1 VDPPVP
7 PEALIRRA
15 GWTPGTDLT
24 ARYLSDGR
32 ADKELLAS
40 LVPDAPRV
48 RVLDFGCGSGKTL
61 HHFYDELDRF
71 ELHGCDID
79 GPSIRWLSDNHG
91 AYATFFE
98 VTGTPGLPCP
108 DSSFDL
114 IYAISVFTHLVE
126 HWAAWL
132 LELRRVLA
140 PDGLLA
146 VTTLGEGMI
155 GPERGGEWHEDE
167 IGMNVLRLGQDWEGG
182 GPTVFLSEWW
192 IREHWGRAFEIV
204 AVRTDRHPDGSV
216 VQGSHAMVIMRPRA
230 AALAPADLERID
242 PTEPRE
248 LRALQ
253 RNIAQLA
260 DDDVALRATLG
271 EERARGDAESA
282 HRVELE
288 REVERLRDS
297 LAVMTNSHSWRITRP
312 LRSLR
317 ARRQR

>member
-24 ARYLSDGR
+24 TRYLGDGR

-40 LVPDAPRV
+40 LVGDAPRV

-61 HHFYDELDRF
+61 HHFYGELDRF

-79 GPSIRWLSDNHG
+79 GPSIQWLSENHG
-91 AYATFFE
+91 AYASFAE
-98 VTGTPGLPCP
+98 VAATPGLPYP

-114 IYAISVFTHLVE
+114 IYAISVFTHIVE

-155 GPERGGEWHEDE
+155 GPERGGEWNEDE
-167 IGMNVLRLGQDWEGG
+167 VGMNVLRLGQDWEGG

-192 IREHWGRAFEIV
+192 IREHWGRAFEFV

-216 VQGSHAMVIMRPRA
+216 VQGSHAMAIMRPRA
-230 AALAPADLERID
+230 AALTPADLERID

-260 DDDVALRATLG
+260 DDDIALRAVLG

-282 HRVELE
+282 HRVQLE
-288 REVERLRDS
+288 REVERLRES
-297 LAVMTNSHSWRITRP
+297 LAVLTNSHSWRLTKP
-312 LRSLR
+312 LRALR